1 MKLSILNSRLA
12 SVGLASVIAV
22 GVIGVGS
29 VAMAQ
34 TPGGTPSTQDGAA
47 RDHAKLKLG
56 IAQLLKNS
64 GVTREEL
71 QEGSAAGLTL
81 GAIIDQYGDISAE
94 QAKANALEN
103 LSARLDEAVANAK
116 LTQEEADRIEA
127 AAPQMLDRLLAAVPG
142 QHSGEDRPHH
152 GKVRAIAKN
161 ALETVAEVLNTDIA
175 SIREQLKSGQTVADI
190 AGPQTQAVIDA
201 LTADANSAIEKAV
214 ADGKLPADKETA
226 AKEKAAAAITKFVN
240 EGRPERGDHAP
251 GNRMTPRGQA
261 PANSQ

>member
-22 GVIGVGS
+22 GVIGVGGI
-29 VAMAQ
+29 AMAQ
-34 TPGGTPSTQDGAA
+34 TPGDTPSTQDGAK

-56 IAQLLKNS
+56 ITHLLKNS

-81 GAIIDQYGDISAE
+81 GAIIDQYGDVSAE
-94 QAKANALEN
+94 QAKANALDN
-103 LSARLDEAVANAK
+103 LGTRLDEAVANDK
-116 LTQEEADRIEA
+116 LTEEEADRIEA

-142 QHSGEDRPHH
+142 KHGGEDRPNH

-161 ALETVAEVLNTDIA
+161 ALETVAEVLGTDVA
-175 SIREQLKSGQTVADI
+175 SIREQLKAGQTVAEI

-201 LTADANSAIEKAV
+201 LTADANAAIEKAI
-214 ADGKLPADKETA
+214 ADGKLPADKEAA
-226 AKEKAAAAITKFVN
+226 AKEKAAGAIQKFIN
-240 EGRPERGDHAP
+240 EGRPERGEQTP
-251 GNRMTPRGQA
+251 GSRVGPRGQA